1 LNLFASLSPQLAKL
15 IMGHISLHAA
25 MAGMRMAA
33 PLWALSQG
41 FSAATAGVLVALFA
55 LTQVFIALP
64 AGRYTDRHGL
74 RKPISWAVMAACSGS
89 VLATAYPHVLT
100 LGIAALLVGGS
111 TGVAII
117 ALQRYVGR
125 AAKDS
130 LELKQAFSWL
140 SIGPAASNFLGPFT
154 AGLLIDF
161 AGYRAAF
168 GFMALLPIVCW
179 AMTRGVREAGDAS
192 DARAA
197 SDDVT
202 PASATT
208 GSGRAWDLLR
218 EPMLRRLL
226 LVNLMLSA
234 SWDVHGF
241 VVPLIGHERGYN
253 ASVIG
258 AILGAFAI
266 AAAVV
271 RVLLP
276 LLAHSL
282 REWAVITFAMVMTC
296 LLLIVYPL
304 MPTPLSMGVVSVFLG
319 FVLGTVQP
327 MIMSTLHQITPE
339 DRHGEAIAL
348 RLMVINASSVV
359 MPMIFGLAGAAMGSA
374 ALFWASAVVVG
385 SGALQARKLR
395 DAGFTQP
402 H

>member
-1 LNLFASLSPQLAKL
+1 
-15 IMGHISLHAA
+15 
-25 MAGMRMAA
+25 
-33 PLWALSQG
+33 
-41 FSAATAGVLVALFA
+41 
-55 LTQVFIALP
+55 
-64 AGRYTDRHGL
+64 
-74 RKPISWAVMAACSGS
+74 
-89 VLATAYPHVLT
+89 
-100 LGIAALLVGGS
+100 
-111 TGVAII
+111 VAII

-168 GFMALLPIVCW
+168 GLMALLPLVCW
-179 AMTRGVREAGDAS
+179 VMTRGVHEAGDVVAADS
-192 DARAA
+192 SAA
-197 SDDVT
+197 SQSDVSQ
-202 PASATT
+202 ASST
-208 GSGRAWDLLR
+208 SSRRAWDLLR

-348 RLMVINASSVV
+348 RLMAINASSVV
-359 MPMIFGLAGAAMGSA
+359 MPMIFGVAGAAMGSA
-374 ALFWASAVVVG
+374 ALFWVSAAIVG
-385 SGALQARKLR
+385 SGAWQATKLR
-395 DAGFTQP
+395 IS
-402 H
+402 

>member
-1 LNLFASLSPQLAKL
+1 MQATSIRTTRVNLSLFASLSPQLARL
-15 IMGHISLHAA
+15 IIGHISLHAA

-64 AGRYTDRHGL
+64 AGRYADRHGL
-74 RKPISWAVMAACSGS
+74 KKPVSMAVAAACLGGA
-89 VLATAYPHVLT
+89 LATAYPHVLT
-100 LGIAALLVGGS
+100 LCIAALLVGGS

-117 ALQRYVGR
+117 SLQRYVGR

-140 SIGPAASNFLGPFT
+140 SIGPAASNFFGPFI

-168 GFMALLPIVCW
+168 ASMAILPLVCW
-179 AMTRGVREAGDAS
+179 MMTQSIVEP
-192 DARAA
+192 ARDVAA
-197 SDDVT
+197 PT
-202 PASATT
+202 ATAEPSRT
-208 GSGRAWDLLR
+208 SRAWDLLR

-241 VVPLIGHERGYN
+241 VVPLIGHERGYS

-339 DRHGEAIAL
+339 DRHGEAIGL
-348 RLMVINASSVV
+348 RLMAINASSVV

-374 ALFWASAVVVG
+374 ALFWVSAAIVG
-385 SGALQARKLR
+385 SGAWQATKLR
-395 DAGFTQP
+395 I
-402 H
+402 